1 MKKEKGSEK
10 ECRHPWY
17 KINRN
22 ACPGGSD
29 VIKQGQRKHQDQIGS
44 FGGPGLVTGTSPLPT
59 FSHEAPPEAQGLG
72 NDSNFWAERQQ
83 LRALEGRVTQLAICH
98 WSSSSGVTDFLSTS
112 QDSNRKQMSHSLRDS
127 KRVHLQSE
135 KVQG

>member
-10 ECRHPWY
+10 ECRHPCRY

-59 FSHEAPPEAQGLG
+59 FSHMAP
-72 NDSNFWAERQQ
+72 S
-83 LRALEGRVTQLAICH
+83 
-98 WSSSSGVTDFLSTS
+98 
-112 QDSNRKQMSHSLRDS
+112 
-127 KRVHLQSE
+127 
-135 KVQG
+135 